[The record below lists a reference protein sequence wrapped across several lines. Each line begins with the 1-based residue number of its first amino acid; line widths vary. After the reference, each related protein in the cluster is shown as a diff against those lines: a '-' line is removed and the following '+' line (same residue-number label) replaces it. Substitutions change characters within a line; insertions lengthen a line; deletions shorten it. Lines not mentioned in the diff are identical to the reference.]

1 MQAAMLTDEDCAF
14 VISHTGITKE
24 AIELAKCVKE
34 NGAKLIVVTSY
45 PLSELAKMADVV
57 FISTAEETSYRS
69 EALSSRIAQLAI
81 IDAIFVIVMFHDEKS
96 SNESL
101 KKIRHA
107 IAITKDSI

>member
-1 MQAAMLTDEDCAF
+1 MGRNWLLLPVVRFQRLLKWQMLF
-14 VISHTGITKE
+14 
-24 AIELAKCVKE
+24 
-34 NGAKLIVVTSY
+34 SY
-45 PLSELAKMADVV
+45 RQL
-57 FISTAEETSYRS
+57 EETSYRS

-81 IDAIFVIVMFHDEKS
+81 IDAIFVIVMFHDENC